1 MKRHSAKRDAI
12 YNALMG
18 TTAHPSAN
26 QLYSQ
31 LLESIPGLSQG
42 TVYRVL
48 RELIADGK
56 ARTAAVVDGVE
67 RFDGRV
73 EDHPHFACVC
83 CKQVSDLPM
92 SIDRQIMA
100 AVRDTGCEPQQVEMT
115 VTGICETCRREH
127 PDGLHI

>member
-12 YNALMG
+12 YNALRG
-18 TTAHPSAN
+18 TTSHPSAS
-26 QLYSQ
+26 QLYTR
-31 LLESIPGLSQG
+31 LLETIPGLSQG

-67 RFDGRV
+67 RFDARV
-73 EDHPHFACVC
+73 EDHPHFACTC
-83 CKQVSDLPM
+83 CKQVIDLPI
-92 SIDRQIMA
+92 SIDRQIMTA
-100 AVRDTGCEPQQVEMT
+100 LRETGYEPQQVDMT
-115 VTGICETCRREH
+115 VTGICETCRRER